1 MSTDLRSGL
10 IRLAFANPEL
20 RADLLPLIEKEA
32 AGPSYKDYVEKKR
45 KKGEKP
51 LAEDA
56 WESRVKGK
64 GESGGGA
71 EKSEGKKDEDK
82 GGGGK
87 TVSLP
92 PAESKKLGEALGQW
106 HASGSD
112 PIYAVSSNAYA
123 GKPIPADAAKKA
135 LDKVNTLLQGD
146 MSAADKKQLSSA
158 KAMLEKLTG
167 EKPKGKAKSE
177 KPKASFKKNYRPTM
191 ESVMTKH
198 SLTDDDAAE
207 VIKFSIDRPKKG
219 KEQSPAELM
228 RRFMEHAKPETKE
241 RMKGM
246 NPAEFMKM
254 LRAVLDDEEG
264 GGKTASLRAGLI
276 RLAYANPE
284 LRPTLLPLLEK
295 HAGDDEAMDDG
306 DMGAELEAEADPTSH
321 DQNLPEHY
329 YFGKT
334 AEERLENIEKM
345 LSQFASPASKGQNKP
360 QSYYGLPPKGKQA
373 AAPKVKGGAH
383 PLTRNAIVYFDLV
396 LEDYNIEEDADN
408 GDEFAKSLMADNQEM
423 MKLQG
428 KDLASLKRMFGTT
441 IMDEGHGSD
450 DALVCKFSVD
460 SWADV
465 KKANDVINRH
475 HTGGDDNMGLD
486 VPYFEARSFRLY
498 PDGVNNVF
506 YSEESQAKGDWNEW
520 LSEHKA
526 SGKQASVKTAGG
538 SGAAN
543 AAYLRQSPLKNKIL
557 QAVAKHYGTSVKEI
571 EAELTDPD
579 AEAVFEY
586 IGNDAGLQM
595 QVYRDFKSK
604 GFR

>member
-32 AGPSYKDYVEKKR
+32 ATKVHRNRSPGEVWKTPNNKYRAVSPSGVAKSFDTPDEAKAHAGKGGGKSEKK
-45 KKGEKP
+45 
-51 LAEDA
+51 D
-56 WESRVKGK
+56 
-64 GESGGGA
+64 
-71 EKSEGKKDEDK
+71 EGKKDE
-82 GGGGK
+82 GGAAS
-87 TVSLP
+87 VSLP
-92 PAESKKLGEALGQW
+92 AAESKKLGEVLSQW
-106 HASGSD
+106 HSSGND
-112 PIYAVSSNAYA
+112 PLYAVSSHANA

-135 LDKVNTLLQGD
+135 LDKVTFMLENADDHRL
-146 MSAADKKQLSSA
+146 SNSDKKQLSSA
-158 KAMLEKLTG
+158 KKMLEKAVG
-167 EKPKGKAKSE
+167 GGKSKPKSE

-198 SLTDDDAAE
+198 NLTDDDAAE

-264 GGKTASLRAGLI
+264 GTGKTASLRAGLI
-276 RLAYANPE
+276 RLAYTNPE
-284 LRPTLLPLLEK
+284 LRPTLLPLIEK
-295 HAGDDEAMDDG
+295 HAEDEG
-306 DMGAELEAEADPTSH
+306 DMAAVLEAEADPTSH

-345 LSQFASPASKGQNKP
+345 LSQFASPASKDQNKP

-373 AAPKVKGGAH
+373 STSKVAANYDPTDGDFNEQEAVRDEIVAALAKKFKGVKDSASLNAFDVGNNHYSLHGEWVSGH
-383 PLTRNAIVYFDLV
+383 DNDLKTRIQVPTRAKYVAAIVKAV
-396 LEDYNIEEDADN
+396 VDA
-408 GDEFAKSLMADNQEM
+408 E
-423 MKLQG
+423 
-428 KDLASLKRMFGTT
+428 
-441 IMDEGHGSD
+441 
-450 DALVCKFSVD
+450 
-460 SWADV
+460 
-465 KKANDVINRH
+465 
-475 HTGGDDNMGLD
+475 
-486 VPYFEARSFRLY
+486 
-498 PDGVNNVF
+498 
-506 YSEESQAKGDWNEW
+506 KG
-520 LSEHKA
+520 
-526 SGKQASVKTAGG
+526 GKQASVKTAGG

-543 AAYLRQSPLKNKIL
+543 AAFLRQSPLKDKVL
-557 QAVAKHYGTSVKEI
+557 RAVAKHYGTSVAAI

-586 IGNDAGLQM
+586 IGNDAALQM
-595 QVYRDFKSK
+595 QVYREFKSK
-604 GFR
+604 GYR